1 MQEKKCKSCLCYD
14 PKSGYCQ
21 VNILINEKKMK
32 LPVFAEDNCHF
43 LELGMDVEQIRMWEE
58 GKDGEHKTIKI
69 EYPVG
74 FFGPE
79 DKKPLRHQL

>member
-43 LELGMDVEQIRMWEE
+43 LELGMNVEQIRMIMGPRLSINQSAPAE
-58 GKDGEHKTIKI
+58 ILLKI
-69 EYPVG
+69 CYFSSSAFRYIP
-74 FFGPE
+74 
-79 DKKPLRHQL
+79 

>member
-43 LELGMDVEQIRMWEE
+43 HRLSCG
-58 GKDGEHKTIKI
+58 GPCKTLNICILYFLLHLK
-69 EYPVG
+69 
-74 FFGPE
+74 
-79 DKKPLRHQL
+79 R